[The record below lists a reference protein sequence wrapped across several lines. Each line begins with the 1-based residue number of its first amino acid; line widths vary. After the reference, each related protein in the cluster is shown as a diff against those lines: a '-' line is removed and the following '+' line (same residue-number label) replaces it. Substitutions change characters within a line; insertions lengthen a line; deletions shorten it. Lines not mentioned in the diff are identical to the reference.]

1 MQFVGIDAREERA
14 RNKKRM
20 MRGAFCFA
28 FVLLAQ
34 SRLRRDRRLQALL
47 NTETLC
53 ASASPWQTA
62 L

>member
-1 MQFVGIDAREERA
+1 
-14 RNKKRM
+14 M

-34 SRLRRDRRLQALL
+34 SRLRRDRRHQALL